1 MTAPQA
7 TLLFCLA
14 FSSCII
20 AMAAL
25 PYIFWRTPE
34 TRFALVVSLLLV
46 YGFLVM
52 APLVVFSSLVFST
65 RPVSP

>member
-1 MTAPQA
+1 MAVSQT

-14 FSSCII
+14 FASCIV

-25 PYIFWRTPE
+25 PYLFWRTPE

-46 YGFLVM
+46 YGFLAL
-52 APLVVFSSLVFST
+52 APLAGLSSLWLF
-65 RPVSP
+65 